1 MKRFPIAVQMYT
13 LRDEAASDFRGTLE
27 KVARMGYDG
36 VEFAGFGGLE
46 AEVLKGLLEGLGL
59 RCAGAH
65 EGMDRLEQSLDEV
78 IAFHQRLGSRYVVVP
93 WLGEDRWGGPEG
105 WPGVGRMLAAL
116 GARLR
121 EAGLQLCYHN
131 HSFEFQRF
139 DGEYG
144 LDLLYSSAPAEAL
157 QAELD
162 TYWVKHG
169 GEDPVAYIERY
180 AGRVP
185 LVHLKD
191 MAPGE
196 DRAFAE
202 VGEGILDIPA
212 IFEAADRAG
221 TEWIIVEQDVC
232 QRPPLESVRLSLE
245 NLRKMG
251 LA

>member
-1 MKRFPIAVQMYT
+1 MKRFPIAVQLYT
-13 LRDEAASDFRGTLE
+13 LRDQTAADFPGTLRE
-27 KVARMGYDG
+27 VARMGYDG
-36 VEFAGFGGLE
+36 VEFAGYGGLGAGE
-46 AEVLKGLLEGLGL
+46 LKSLLEELGL

-65 EGMDRLEQSLDEV
+65 EGIERLEQALDEV
-78 IAFHQRLGSRYVVVP
+78 IAFHRELGNRYVVVP
-93 WLGEDRWGGPEG
+93 WLGEDRWGGPDG
-105 WPGVGRMLAAL
+105 WRKMGRQL
-116 GARLR
+116 GEFGGRLR
-121 EAGLQLCYHN
+121 EAGLHLCYHN

-144 LDLLYSSAPAEAL
+144 LDILYASAPADAL

-169 GEDPVAYIERY
+169 GENPIAYIERY
-180 AGRVP
+180 AGRIP
-185 LVHLKD
+185 LIHLKD
-191 MAPGE
+191 MAAGE

-202 VGEGILDIPA
+202 VGEGILDIPG
-212 IFEAADRAG
+212 IFRAAENAG

-232 QRPPLESVRLSLE
+232 QRPPLESVQLSLE